1 MVSITPG
8 GSKWNLG
15 FFKIALKGRLN
26 ASGLPPFAGGSAH
39 GAYEILATPLSRAA
53 CATAAAAAGQTPHTP
68 GRMGT
73 PFLHPR
79 ANQSALRQDF
89 GPYRAKMLGRRIRG
103 GSGSARESLLNPRHA
118 ALTGCLCHCLCHS
131 RADAPCAGPHGDP
144 FFTSSG
150 ESIRP
155 AARFW
160 PLQGQNAWTPHTRRQ
175 RVCPGK
181 SSKSSPRRS
190 HGLPAPLP
198 LPQLGRPARRRPW
211 AGCSPPTARPPPNR
225 PGHGRQPASWRR

>member
-89 GPYRAKMLGRRIRG
+89 GLPQDQNAWTPHTRRQRVCPGKSSKSSPRRSHGLPVPLPLPQPGRRPMR
-103 GSGSARESLLNPRHA
+103 RA
-118 ALTGCLCHCLCHS
+118 AW
-131 RADAPCAGPHGDP
+131 GPL
-144 FFTSSG
+144 FTSSG

>member
-1 MVSITPG
+1 MKSSPRRSHGQPVP
-8 GSKWNLG
+8 
-15 FFKIALKGRLN
+15 
-26 ASGLPPFAGGSAH
+26 LPPQ
-39 GAYEILATPLSRAA
+39 PLGRRPIRRAA
-53 CATAAAAAGQTPHTP
+53 WGPLFYIL
-68 GRMGT
+68 GRIN
-73 PFLHPR
+73 PPCSKILVSPR
-79 ANQSALRQDF
+79 T
-89 GPYRAKMLGRRIRG
+89 KMLGRRIRG
-103 GSGSARESLLNPRHA
+103 GSGSPRESLLNPRHA

-144 FFTSSG
+144 FFTFSG

-175 RVCPGK
+175 WVCPGK
-181 SSKSSPRRS
+181 SSKSSPRRF

-225 PGHGRQPASWRR
+225 PGHGRRPASWRR

>member
-1 MVSITPG
+1 MREAVRTAHMKSSPRR
-8 GSKWNLG
+8 SH
-15 FFKIALKGRLN
+15 
-26 ASGLPPFAGGSAH
+26 GLPV
-39 GAYEILATPLSRAA
+39 PLPLPQPGRRPMRRAA
-53 CATAAAAAGQTPHTP
+53 W
-68 GRMGT
+68 
-73 PFLHPR
+73 
-79 ANQSALRQDF
+79 
-89 GPYRAKMLGRRIRG
+89 GPL
-103 GSGSARESLLNPRHA
+103 
-118 ALTGCLCHCLCHS
+118 
-131 RADAPCAGPHGDP
+131 
-144 FFTSSG
+144 FTSSG

-160 PLQGQNAWTPHTRRQ
+160 PLQGQNAWMPHTRRQRVCPGKSFKSSPRRSHGLPVPLPLPQPGRRPMRRAAWGPLFTSSGESIRPAARFWPLQGQNAWMPHTRRQ